1 MGCFIAD
8 KLLQALV
15 FFNFFRILPKG
26 NKYSNPNA
34 KDLLTE
40 NVAYIDTACYKG
52 GK

>member
-8 KLLQALV
+8 KLLEALV
-15 FFNFFRILPKG
+15 FFRFLPKG